1 MPGILILTA
10 HSGGGHDS
18 HAQALRERLPASAPS
33 AIVDPLPSTTHRHY
47 RFVSRHALGLWAA
60 EFHSTNS
67 PARARALHWLL
78 DILLGQRLTAL
89 LDDYQPALVLSTSA
103 LLTEVARRASAR
115 LRRPALFAM
124 LFADANRL
132 HASWLTARSSAA
144 TLAPTRETYQEALN
158 AGFVPA
164 HLHLTG
170 WPVRSQFYQASS
182 YDRAA
187 VLAQLQLDPGRFTAF
202 IQGGGEG
209 TANIL
214 RTVQSGLAAGTAQVI
229 LAAGT
234 NRALQEQFSGVP
246 GVRTIGFTHQIAPIM
261 AAADV
266 VLGKAGPNMLF
277 ESVMLGKP
285 FIATTYIPGQ
295 EAGNL
300 ELLDRYGLGW
310 VALKVREQR
319 ALLAALAEAP
329 GKLAAMAESVQRY
342 RAWNSVAAEAIGPL
356 LRDLYCA
363 AVPAHEFQQQPIG
376 QPANAGMGSNR

>member
-1 MPGILILTA
+1 
-10 HSGGGHDS
+10 
-18 HAQALRERLPASAPS
+18 
-33 AIVDPLPSTTHRHY
+33 V
-47 RFVSRHALGLWAA
+47 
-60 EFHSTNS
+60 
-67 PARARALHWLL
+67 
-78 DILLGQRLTAL
+78 LGQRLVAL

-103 LLTEVARRASAR
+103 ILTEVARRASAR

-144 TLAPTRETYQEALN
+144 TLAPTRETYQEALD
-158 AGFVPA
+158 AGFTPA
-164 HLHLTG
+164 RLHLTG
-170 WPVRSQFYQASS
+170 WPVRLQFYQASS

-187 VLAQLQLDPGRFTAF
+187 VLTQLQLDPARFTAF

-234 NRALQEQFSGVP
+234 NRALQEQFSNVP
-246 GVRTIGFTHQIAPIM
+246 GVRTIGFTHQIAPMM

-295 EAGNL
+295 ETANL
-300 ELLDRYGLGW
+300 ELIERYGLGW

-342 RAWNSVAAEAIGPL
+342 RSWNSLAAEAIEPL
-356 LRDLYCA
+356 LRDLYRA
-363 AVPAHEFQQQPIG
+363 AAPAHEFQQLPIG